1 MKIKI
6 RMILSKRGYKILMK
20 VLDYYQ
26 NEKLTSSIVNSNTCT
41 FYGNIAF
48 FKWDNPK
55 EYKFIRSLI
64 TVVMAHRVTYR
75 VCVIEDEHIQ
85 LSQYTEP
92 KDRRKEIPMPQI
104 SCRVKDEET
113 IKQLSKFQKNTK
125 IGGVTDGI

>member
-55 EYKFIRSLI
+55 EYKFIQSLI

-75 VCVIEDEHIQ
+75 VCVIEDEHIA
-85 LSQYTEP
+85 LNGMP
-92 KDRRKEIPMPQI
+92 KGVNFPITVNEKMTLISGFYRKSIII
-104 SCRVKDEET
+104 S
-113 IKQLSKFQKNTK
+113 I
-125 IGGVTDGI
+125 